1 MTHYHRPTTLLTLF
15 LGILPSAVSYGE
27 TIELPIWPGVA
38 PGSAGISEKEQVVER
53 GDGQRVIDRS
63 IHDVHRPTLT
73 VHLPG
78 KTPRR
83 PCAAVVICPGGG
95 LTRVVIDKEGNDVAR
110 FLGQYD
116 VIGIVLKFRTAKT
129 TSHFYG
135 ITAMEA
141 DVRRAMRLVRHNAKR
156 WHVDPHRVGVLGFSA
171 GGILAATVAT
181 RFDRGDADN
190 SDPVERH
197 SCRPD
202 FFAGAYPMI
211 TMRTSV
217 VGQRYQQLL
226 FGPSPTATQLL
237 RYSNEQNV
245 TPHTPPTF
253 LCHARDDRAVRVA
266 NTELFARACRQA
278 GVPCTTFI
286 RDKGGHGYGIRD
298 LGTPINKWRFAFA
311 DWLVKNKLAKAHR

>member
-1 MTHYHRPTTLLTLF
+1 MHHLVSISLLTTVFWL
-15 LGILPSAVSYGE
+15 SNAMSTVHAR
-27 TIELPIWPGVA
+27 TIQVPLWPGVA
-38 PGSAGISEKEQVVER
+38 PGSQGITEPEKVVER
-53 GDGQRVIDRS
+53 GDGKRVIDRS

-78 KTPRR
+78 ETPRR
-83 PCAAVVICPGGG
+83 ALAAVVICPGGG

-110 FLGQYD
+110 FLARHA

-135 ITAMEA
+135 ISPMEA

-156 WHVDPHRVGVLGFSA
+156 WQIDPQRVGVLGFSA

-190 SDPVERH
+190 PDPVERQ

-202 FFAGAYPMI
+202 FFAGAYPML
-211 TMRTSV
+211 TMKTSV
-217 VGQRYQQLL
+217 VGLRYQQLL
-226 FGPSPTATQLL
+226 FGPSPSASQLL
-237 RYSNEQNV
+237 QYSSDQNV
-245 TPHTPPTF
+245 TRHTPPSF
-253 LCHARDDRAVRVA
+253 LAHARDDRAVRVA
-266 NTELFARACRQA
+266 HTELFAKACRQA

-286 RDKGGHGYGIRD
+286 RDKGGHGYGIRE
-298 LGTPINKWRFAFA
+298 LGTPINKWRHAFA
-311 DWLVKNKLAKAHR
+311 DWLIKNRLATPRR